1 MTYEMAMNSTWCGK
15 DEEFKSTL
23 ESSLLKLQEY
33 EAKYAHLRFFCSK
46 KLEKNTFKGD
56 SGSPMVLRNDNGR
69 WTLVAIVRGFHNF
82 QWKDQLC
89 SLEPRTVTVDDYQ
102 ALVPNLPWIYDTLSK

>member
-1 MTYEMAMNSTWCGK
+1 M
-15 DEEFKSTL
+15 KST
-23 ESSLLKLQEY
+23 SLLKLQDY